1 MNEPWQLIFI
11 VGSQFSDN
19 TPPVMWIDRN
29 LVLLDSE
36 PVGSVVT
43 RARAEDN
50 EQDQLT
56 YGLEP
61 LGHNYNG
68 NENPQPSLPFFIDNS
83 TGIIYVNETLKDK
96 VNVPSNPYLNYFHV

>member
-1 MNEPWQLIFI
+1 MQLICI
-11 VGSQFSDN
+11 VESQFSDN
-19 TPPVMWIDRN
+19 TPPVMWIDQN
-29 LVLLDSE
+29 LVLLDTE

-61 LGHNYNG
+61 LEHNYNG
-68 NENPQPSLPFFIDNS
+68 NDSPQQPLPFFIDNS
-83 TGIIYVNETLKDK
+83 TGIIYVNETLKGK
-96 VNVPSNPYLNYFHV
+96 VSVTFNPS

>member
-1 MNEPWQLIFI
+1 
-11 VGSQFSDN
+11 
-19 TPPVMWIDRN
+19 MWIDQN
-29 LVLLDSE
+29 LVLLDTE

-61 LGHNYNG
+61 LEHNYNG
-68 NENPQPSLPFFIDNS
+68 NDSPQQPLPFFIDNS
-83 TGIIYVNETLKDK
+83 TGIIYVNETLKGK
-96 VNVPSNPYLNYFHV
+96 VSVTFNPS

>member
-1 MNEPWQLIFI
+1 MQLICI
-11 VGSQFSDN
+11 VESQFSDN

-29 LVLLDSE
+29 LVLLDTE

-68 NENPQPSLPFFIDNS
+68 NDSPQPPLPFFIDNS
-83 TGIIYVNETLKDK
+83 TGIIYVNETLKGK
-96 VNVPSNPYLNYFHV
+96 VSATFNPS